1 MAQYWS
7 YLLRLW
13 RDKEA
18 IEIPAWHGEIE
29 SIQSGQR
36 WEFDNLETFIGF
48 LQSQGFIELANEPI
62 QETERS
68 GWQGQRD
75 KTARHGGAK

>member
-1 MAQYWS
+1 MAQYRS

-13 RDKEA
+13 REKEA

-29 SIQSGQR
+29 SIQSGQK
-36 WEFDNLETFIGF
+36 WEFDSLETFVVF
-48 LQSQGFIELANEPI
+48 LRSQGFTELANEPF

-75 KTARHGGAK
+75 KTARHGDTK